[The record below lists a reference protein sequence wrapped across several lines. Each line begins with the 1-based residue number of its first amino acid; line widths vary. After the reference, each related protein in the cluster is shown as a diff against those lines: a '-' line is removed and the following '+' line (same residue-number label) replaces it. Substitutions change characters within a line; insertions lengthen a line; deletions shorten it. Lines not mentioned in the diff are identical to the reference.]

1 MEAEFFSY
9 RLEVVGAEIEHE
21 TPKKLV
27 TRSDMDITE
36 CRMLLRQL
44 DSVTKKAFNKT
55 VSKFGHSILFQPLFP
70 GGHV

>member
-9 RLEVVGAEIEHE
+9 RLGVVGAEIEHE

-27 TRSDMDITE
+27 TRSDITE